1 MSDAGPAHLSVHRLK
16 ARIVTAGATIAR
28 PTQLPVRDLVVAG
41 WTGRDATH
49 VQAHIR
55 ELQAIGVAPPKRV
68 PMFYRVSAD
77 RLTTA
82 ATIDVV
88 GRHSTCEVEFILLQH
103 GRQLLVGLGS
113 DHTDRQVERIGV
125 TVSKQLCPK
134 PVAAEFWRWRDVQP
148 HWDALSLRCFATVDG
163 VELFYQQGAV
173 TAMLPPHELLERY
186 QSEGGDRF
194 APGTAMFCGTLSA
207 IHKVVW
213 AQSYRLELHDPIL
226 QRSLVHAYAVRA
238 LPIVD

>member
-1 MSDAGPAHLSVHRLK
+1 MSDAGLAHPSVHRLK

-77 RLTTA
+77 HLTTA
-82 ATIDVV
+82 ATVDVV
-88 GRHSTCEVEFILLQH
+88 GFHSTGEAEFVLLQH
-103 GRQLLVGLGS
+103 GRELLVGLGS
-113 DHTDRQVERIGV
+113 DHTDRQVERIDV
-125 TVSKQLCPK
+125 TLSKQLCPK

-148 HWDALSLRCFATVDG
+148 HWDALSLRSFATVDG
-163 VELFYQQGAV
+163 IELLYQQGHV
-173 TAMLPPHELLERY
+173 TAMLPPQELIDRYRHE
-186 QSEGGDRF
+186 SGDSF
-194 APGTAMFCGTLSA
+194 AAGTAMFCGTLTA

-226 QRSLVHAYAVRA
+226 QRGLVHAYAVRT